1 MSEFNRRNPSICS
14 CCKGSLLFGDFFCY
28 LPTCK
33 NYLNSLHSKE
43 YEDKLKIFN
52 IFLSNSTETEIS
64 LMRVPEKKNSYS
76 GYYMIKFLAKKRLNL
91 KLSDQD
97 IYNIKLAIKGK
108 NNKVTRDE
116 FLSLCKNA

>member
-1 MSEFNRRNPSICS
+1 
-14 CCKGSLLFGDFFCY
+14 
-28 LPTCK
+28 
-33 NYLNSLHSKE
+33 
-43 YEDKLKIFN
+43 
-52 IFLSNSTETEIS
+52 
-64 LMRVPEKKNSYS
+64 
-76 GYYMIKFLAKKRLNL
+76 MIKFLAKKRLNL